1 MRPRIPK
8 NFTPSSSP
16 LSYTPIS
23 GKAVHYLSR
32 PSGIRP
38 LVLLP
43 DERTFSQQR
52 NLKPLPGQV
61 GFAGDRPL
69 NSCSSLSA
77 DGSQTADVTGDLD
90 DPSGIMF
97 FSSPSA
103 NIAASPVSN
112 HRRKR
117 ENQTIRWKS
126 EVIPRLIMPYMRL
139 VSQTESFRL
148 PIPEDAFATTLTCQ
162 CITRALEVIVVR
174 FCVLER
180 LKLQFCKCRP
190 AAVQLLQR
198 GLFPSAP
205 FAPSLAVDI
214 RVLEFVSRLFLH
226 ISPNATAWCN
236 TVEEFLQSQ
245 GYKLTTKD
253 SLTGGYHFYL

>member
-8 NFTPSSSP
+8 DFTPTSSP
-16 LSYTPIS
+16 LSYTPIR
-23 GKAVHYLSR
+23 GRAFHYLSR

-43 DERTFSQQR
+43 DERTFTQQR

-69 NSCSSLSA
+69 NSCSSPPA
-77 DGSQTADVTGDLD
+77 DGSQTADVTGDLE
-90 DPSGIMF
+90 DPSGIML

-103 NIAASPVSN
+103 DFAPAVSN

-148 PIPEDAFATTLTCQ
+148 PISEDALATTLDCQ
-162 CITRALEVIVVR
+162 CIGRAIEVIVVR
-174 FCVLER
+174 FCGM
-180 LKLQFCKCRP
+180 F
-190 AAVQLLQR
+190 
-198 GLFPSAP
+198 S
-205 FAPSLAVDI
+205 
-214 RVLEFVSRLFLH
+214 FLIWH
-226 ISPNATAWCN
+226 WDTN
-236 TVEEFLQSQ
+236 
-245 GYKLTTKD
+245 
-253 SLTGGYHFYL
+253 